1 MQSSFSSD
9 EQAAVIND
17 EPQRNQQPI
26 DERKKLQDPE
36 LQSPTEASSEDAD
49 RVGTV
54 TVQRSTTEVPE
65 GNEQKDDPGSQE
77 TKNGAQTEPKETS
90 FCDATTGIP
99 TMIEDEENH
108 ISSRDSTPIHFED
121 SNVDESQ
128 VITFKGNDATVS
140 LEAVD
145 TDHSPRGPEIA
156 IENQSGDA
164 TIEDHYNDQTV
175 LQTQDDSRSTPLRSG
190 RLVNLSQDIDSGSR
204 KRKRATPTPS
214 SQVKRQKRAS
224 PIKQLWSRLTGASQ
238 EQEKVEEDI
247 PDCIVVNL
255 DGASQDKEE
264 GKEDEKEQEQEQE
277 EEAGEAEIS
286 PQKTMEPPK
295 SKRGRGRPR
304 KSVTPVSGSPAR
316 FSQTRSGKRRASV
329 LSNTTMD
336 DFYGTPGTKSIV
348 LDTPVPT
355 KTRRQRRSQDVK
367 MAQESQ
373 QDDDTAAS
381 DSQTRYV
388 NAVVIPT
395 AGVQVE
401 EYEGYGSESVSPEEQ
416 LRQEEAAA
424 LSQRA
429 IAKPKSIIERLRS
442 IWDDLKNTVMSS
454 QEEREADDIL
464 FQIKKE
470 VHEAERRGKT
480 L

>member
-1 MQSSFSSD
+1 M
-9 EQAAVIND
+9 
-17 EPQRNQQPI
+17 
-26 DERKKLQDPE
+26 
-36 LQSPTEASSEDAD
+36 
-49 RVGTV
+49 
-54 TVQRSTTEVPE
+54 
-65 GNEQKDDPGSQE
+65 
-77 TKNGAQTEPKETS
+77 
-90 FCDATTGIP
+90 
-99 TMIEDEENH
+99 
-108 ISSRDSTPIHFED
+108 
-121 SNVDESQ
+121 
-128 VITFKGNDATVS
+128 
-140 LEAVD
+140 
-145 TDHSPRGPEIA
+145 
-156 IENQSGDA
+156 
-164 TIEDHYNDQTV
+164 
-175 LQTQDDSRSTPLRSG
+175 
-190 RLVNLSQDIDSGSR
+190 
-204 KRKRATPTPS
+204 
-214 SQVKRQKRAS
+214 
-224 PIKQLWSRLTGASQ
+224 KQLWSVLTGASQ
-238 EQEKVEEDI
+238 EQEEVEEDI

-429 IAKPKSIIERLRS
+429 I
-442 IWDDLKNTVMSS
+442 
-454 QEEREADDIL
+454 
-464 FQIKKE
+464 
-470 VHEAERRGKT
+470 
-480 L
+480 